1 MHTIRS
7 SKRAELAGFSAVERR
22 CFQGNDDMKFGVFD
36 HVDRG
41 ASSLAELY
49 ESRLKLAEIYD
60 RSGFHAYHIAEHH
73 ATPLG
78 MASSPS
84 VFLSAVAQRTTRL
97 RLGPLVYILSLSHP
111 LRILEE
117 ICMLDQMSNGRLEV
131 GVGRG
136 VSPYEIGYFGV
147 DPQRSS
153 KIYTEAYQI
162 ILQGLQSRE
171 INFEGEVF
179 QLKNVPVAMECVQ
192 KPHPPIWYGMSHP
205 NAVPW
210 AAQNNINIVCNGPS
224 APVRA
229 ITDRYRQEWQQA
241 FGSSGGALPLL
252 GLGRHLVVGETA
264 KEAFEIGQRAFGVW
278 YANLMLLWRKHGNPL
293 ASYPIPEDFSAA
305 VNAGIVIV
313 GTPDQV
319 CDGLKREIGIA
330 GVNYLLTRFA
340 FGDLTHDESVHS
352 LSLFTAKVMPEFASE
367 PAYA

>member
-1 MHTIRS
+1 
-7 SKRAELAGFSAVERR
+7 
-22 CFQGNDDMKFGVFD
+22 MKFGVFD

-41 ASSLAELY
+41 TTSLAELY

-60 RSGFHAYHIAEHH
+60 RSGFYAYHIAEHH

-78 MASSPS
+78 MASAPS
-84 VFLSAVAQRTTRL
+84 ILLAAVAQRTRRL
-97 RLGPLVYILSLSHP
+97 RFGPLVYILSLSHP
-111 LRILEE
+111 LRVLEE

-131 GVGRG
+131 GFGRG
-136 VSPYEIGYFGV
+136 ASPYEIGYFGV
-147 DPQRSS
+147 DAQKSS
-153 KIYTEAYQI
+153 KIYTESYQI

-210 AAQNNINIVCNGPS
+210 AAQNSINIVCNGSS

-229 ITDRYRQEWQQA
+229 ITDRYRQEWQDA
-241 FGSSGGALPLL
+241 HGASGAALPMM
-252 GLGRHLVVGETA
+252 GLGRHLMVGETE
-264 KEAFEIGQRAFGVW
+264 KEAFETGKRAFGVW
-278 YANLMLLWRKHGNPL
+278 YRNLMHLWRLHGNPL
-293 ASYPIPEDFSAA
+293 ATYPIPEDFATA

-319 CDGLKREIGIA
+319 TEGLRREIGIS
-330 GVNYLLTRFA
+330 GVNYVLTRFA

-352 LSLFTAKVMPEFASE
+352 LSLFTSKVMPEFASE

>member
-1 MHTIRS
+1 
-7 SKRAELAGFSAVERR
+7 
-22 CFQGNDDMKFGVFD
+22 MKFGVFD

-41 ASSLAELY
+41 SSSLAELY

-78 MASSPS
+78 MASAPG
-84 VFLSAVAQRTTRL
+84 VFLAAVAQRTKRL
-97 RLGPLVYILSLSHP
+97 RLGPLVYILTLSHP

-117 ICMLDQMSNGRLEV
+117 ICMLDQMSNGRLEL

-147 DPQRSS
+147 DAQRSP

-192 KPHPPIWYGMSHP
+192 KPHPPIWYGMSNP

-210 AAQNNINIVCNGPS
+210 AAQNGINIVCNGLA

-241 FGSSGGALPLL
+241 QESNGASSGVSSGAQLPMM
-252 GLGRHLVVGETA
+252 GLGRHIVVGETS
-264 KEAFEIGQRAFGVW
+264 KEAFDLGQRAFAVW
-278 YANLMLLWRKHGNPL
+278 YHNLMLLWRQHGNPL
-293 ASYPIPEDFSAA
+293 TNYPIPEDFTAA
-305 VNAGIVIV
+305 VNAGIAIV
-313 GTPDQV
+313 GTADEV
-319 CDGLKREIGIA
+319 CDRLKREISTA

-340 FGDLTHDESVHS
+340 FGDLTHEESVHS
-352 LSLFTAKVMPEFASE
+352 LALFTKKVMPEFTSE
-367 PAYA
+367 PAHA

>member
-1 MHTIRS
+1 MR
-7 SKRAELAGFSAVERR
+7 
-22 CFQGNDDMKFGVFD
+22 FGVFD

-60 RSGFHAYHIAEHH
+60 RSGFYAYHIAEHH

-84 VFLSAVAQRTTRL
+84 VLLAAVAQRTTRL
-97 RLGPLVYILSLSHP
+97 RFGPLVYILTLSHP

-117 ICMLDQMSNGRLEV
+117 ICMLDQMSNGRLEL

-162 ILQGLQSRE
+162 ILQGLQTRE

-179 QLKNVPVAMECVQ
+179 QLKNVPVPIECLQ
-192 KPHPPIWYGMSHP
+192 KPHPPIWYGLSHP

-210 AAQNNINIVCNGPS
+210 AAQNNINIVCNGLA

-241 FGSSGGALPLL
+241 FGSSGATMPMMGI
-252 GLGRHLVVGETA
+252 GRHIVVGDTSKQA
-264 KEAFEIGQRAFGVW
+264 YEIGRRAFAVW
-278 YANLMLLWRKHGNPL
+278 YGNLMLLWRQHGNPL
-293 ASYPIPEDFSAA
+293 TNYPIPEDFAAA
-305 VNAGIVIV
+305 VNAGIAIV
-313 GTPDQV
+313 GTPDEV
-319 CDGLKREIGIA
+319 CDKLKREIAMA

-340 FGDLTHDESVHS
+340 FGDLTHEESVHS
-352 LSLFTAKVMPEFASE
+352 LSLFTSKVMPEFAAG
-367 PAYA
+367 PANA

>member
-1 MHTIRS
+1 M
-7 SKRAELAGFSAVERR
+7 
-22 CFQGNDDMKFGVFD
+22 DMKFGVFD

-41 ASSLAELY
+41 TSSLAELY

-60 RSGFHAYHIAEHH
+60 RSGFYAYHIAEHH

-78 MASSPS
+78 MASAPS
-84 VFLSAVAQRTTRL
+84 VLLAAVAQRTTRL
-97 RLGPLVYILSLSHP
+97 RLGPLVYILTLGHP

-117 ICMLDQMSNGRLEV
+117 ICMLDQISNGRLEL

-136 VSPYEIGYFGV
+136 VSPYEVGYFGV

-179 QLKNVPVAMECVQ
+179 QLKNVPVALECLQ
-192 KPHPPIWYGMSHP
+192 KPHPPIWYGLSHP

-210 AAQNNINIVCNGPS
+210 AAQNNVNIVCNGLA

-241 FGSSGGALPLL
+241 FGSSGASLPMM
-252 GLGRHLVVGETA
+252 GIGRHIVVGETA

-278 YANLMLLWRKHGNPL
+278 YKSLMHLWRMHGNPL
-293 ASYPIPEDFSAA
+293 TNYPIPEDFAAA
-305 VNAGIVIV
+305 VNAGIAIV
-313 GTPDQV
+313 GTPDQI
-319 CDGLKREIGIA
+319 CEGLKREIGIA
-330 GVNYLLTRFA
+330 GVNYVLTRFA
-340 FGDLTHDESVHS
+340 FGDLTHEESVHS
-352 LSLFTAKVMPEFASE
+352 LSLFTAKVMPEFTSE

>member
-1 MHTIRS
+1 
-7 SKRAELAGFSAVERR
+7 
-22 CFQGNDDMKFGVFD
+22 MKFGVFD

-41 ASSLAELY
+41 TASLAELY

-73 ATPLG
+73 STPLG
-78 MASSPS
+78 MASAPS
-84 VFLSAVAQRTTRL
+84 VLLAAVAQRTTRL
-97 RLGPLVYILSLSHP
+97 RFGPLVYTLSLSHP

-131 GVGRG
+131 GIGRG
-136 VSPYEIGYFGV
+136 SSPYEIGYFGV

-153 KIYTEAYQI
+153 RIYTESYQI

-171 INFEGEVF
+171 ITFDGEVF
-179 QLKNVPVAMECVQ
+179 QLKNVPVELECVQ
-192 KPHPPIWYGMSHP
+192 KPHPPLWYGLSHP

-210 AAQNNINIVCNGPS
+210 AAQNSINIVCNGPS

-241 FGSSGGALPLL
+241 AGSSGRALPMM

-264 KEAFEIGQRAFGVW
+264 REAFEIGQRAFGVW
-278 YANLMLLWRKHGNPL
+278 YRSLMHLWRRHGTPL
-293 ASYPIPEDFSAA
+293 TTYPIPEDFATAVSA
-305 VNAGIVIV
+305 GMVIV

-319 CDGLKREIGIA
+319 FEALEREVAIA
-330 GVNYLLTRFA
+330 GVNYVLTRFA

-352 LSLFTAKVMPEFASE
+352 LSLFTSKVMPEFTSG
-367 PAYA
+367 PAHA

>member
-1 MHTIRS
+1 
-7 SKRAELAGFSAVERR
+7 
-22 CFQGNDDMKFGVFD
+22 MKFGVFD

-49 ESRLKLAEIYD
+49 ESRLQLAEIYD
-60 RSGFHAYHIAEHH
+60 RSSFYAYHVAEHH

-78 MASSPS
+78 MASAPG
-84 VFLSAVAQRTTRL
+84 VFLAAVAQRTKRL
-97 RLGPLVYILSLSHP
+97 RFGPLVYILSLSHP

-117 ICMLDQMSNGRLEV
+117 VCMLDQMSNGRLEL

-147 DPQRSS
+147 DPQASG
-153 KIYTEAYQI
+153 KIYTEAYQV
-162 ILQGLQSRE
+162 ILQGLQSSE
-171 INFEGEVF
+171 INFDGEVF
-179 QLKNVPVAMECVQ
+179 KLKNVPVAMECVQ

-241 FGSSGGALPLL
+241 NGASGAKLPMM
-252 GLGRHLVVGETA
+252 GIGRHLMVGETR

-278 YANLMLLWRKHGNPL
+278 YRNLMLLWRKHGNPL
-293 ASYPIPEDFSAA
+293 ASYPIPEDFTAA
-305 VNAGIVIV
+305 VKAGVVIA
-313 GTPDQV
+313 GTPDEV
-319 CDGLKREIGIA
+319 CEGIKREIDMS
-330 GVNYLLTRFA
+330 GVNYMLTRFA
-340 FGDLTHDESVHS
+340 YGDLTHEESVHS
-352 LSLFTAKVMPEFASE
+352 LSLFTKKVMPEFA
-367 PAYA
+367 AALAAA

>member
-1 MHTIRS
+1 M
-7 SKRAELAGFSAVERR
+7 
-22 CFQGNDDMKFGVFD
+22 QFGVFD

-41 ASSLAELY
+41 AASLAELY

-60 RSGFHAYHIAEHH
+60 RSGFYAYHIAEHH

-84 VFLSAVAQRTTRL
+84 VFLSAVAQRTKRL
-97 RLGPLVYILSLSHP
+97 RLGPLVYILTLSHP

-117 ICMLDQMSNGRLEV
+117 ICMLDQMSNGRLEL

-147 DPQRSS
+147 DAQKSS
-153 KIYTEAYQI
+153 KIYTEAYQVI
-162 ILQGLQSRE
+162 MQGLQSRV

-179 QLKNVPVAMECVQ
+179 QLKDVPVAMECVQ
-192 KPHPPIWYGMSHP
+192 KPHPPIWYGMSNP

-210 AAQNNINIVCNGPS
+210 AAQNGINIVCNGLA

-241 FGSSGGALPLL
+241 HGSSGAKLPKM
-252 GLGRHLVVGETA
+252 GLGRHIVVGENS
-264 KEAFEIGQRAFGVW
+264 KEAFEIGRRGFDVW
-278 YANLMLLWRKHGNPL
+278 YHNLMLLWRQHGNPL
-293 ASYPIPEDFSAA
+293 KNYSIPEEFTAA
-305 VNAGIVIV
+305 VEAGIAVV
-313 GTPDQV
+313 GTADEV
-319 CDGLKREIGIA
+319 CDRLKREIETA

-340 FGDLTHDESVHS
+340 FGDLTHEESVHS
-352 LSLFTAKVMPEFASE
+352 LSLFTQKVMPEFSSE

>member
-1 MHTIRS
+1 
-7 SKRAELAGFSAVERR
+7 
-22 CFQGNDDMKFGVFD
+22 MKFGVFD

-41 ASSLAELY
+41 NSSLAELY

-73 ATPLG
+73 STPLG

-84 VFLSAVAQRTTRL
+84 VFLSAVAQRTKRL
-97 RLGPLVYILSLSHP
+97 RLGPLVYILTLSHP

-117 ICMLDQMSNGRLEV
+117 ICMLDQMSNGRLEL

-136 VSPYEIGYFGV
+136 VSPYEVGYFGV
-147 DPQRSS
+147 DPQRSP

-192 KPHPPIWYGMSHP
+192 KPHPPIWYGLSHP

-210 AAQNNINIVCNGPS
+210 AAQNNINIVCNGLA

-241 FGSSGGALPLL
+241 FGSSGAKLPMM
-252 GLGRHLVVGETA
+252 GLGRHIVVGETT
-264 KEAFEIGQRAFGVW
+264 KEAFEIGARGFAVW
-278 YANLMLLWRKHGNPL
+278 YRNLMLLWRQHGNPL
-293 ASYPIPEDFSAA
+293 TNYPIPEDFTAA
-305 VNAGIVIV
+305 VNAGIAIV
-313 GTPDQV
+313 GTPEQV
-319 CDGLKREIGIA
+319 TEGLKRESDVA

-340 FGDLTHDESVHS
+340 FGDMTHDESVHS
-352 LSLFTAKVMPEFASE
+352 LSLFTRKVMPEFASE

>member
-1 MHTIRS
+1 
-7 SKRAELAGFSAVERR
+7 
-22 CFQGNDDMKFGVFD
+22 MKFGVFD

-41 ASSLAELY
+41 TSNLAELY

-60 RSGFHAYHIAEHH
+60 RSGFYAYHIAEHH

-84 VFLSAVAQRTTRL
+84 VFLAAVAQRTTRL

-210 AAQNNINIVCNGPS
+210 AAQNNVNIVCNGPS

-229 ITDRYRQEWQQA
+229 ITDGYRQEWQQA
-241 FGSSGGALPLL
+241 FGSSGGAFPLL

-293 ASYPIPEDFSAA
+293 TSYPIPEDFSAA

-313 GTPDQV
+313 GTPDEV
-319 CDGLKREIGIA
+319 CGGLKREIDIA
-330 GVNYLLTRFA
+330 GVNYVLTRFA

-352 LSLFTAKVMPEFASE
+352 LSLFTAKVMPELASG

>member
-1 MHTIRS
+1 
-7 SKRAELAGFSAVERR
+7 
-22 CFQGNDDMKFGVFD
+22 MKFGVFD

-60 RSGFHAYHIAEHH
+60 RSGFYAYHIAEHH

-84 VFLSAVAQRTTRL
+84 VLLAAVAQRTKRL
-97 RLGPLVYILSLSHP
+97 RFGPLVYILTLSHP

-117 ICMLDQMSNGRLEV
+117 ICMLDQMSNGRLEL

-136 VSPYEIGYFGV
+136 VSPYEVGYFGV

-162 ILQGLQSRE
+162 ILQGLQSPE

-179 QLKNVPVAMECVQ
+179 QLKNVPVAMECLQ
-192 KPHPPIWYGMSHP
+192 KPHPPIWYGLSHP

-210 AAQNNINIVCNGPS
+210 AAQNNVNIVCNGLA

-241 FGSSGGALPLL
+241 FGSSGAALPMM
-252 GLGRHLVVGETA
+252 GLGRHIVVGETS
-264 KEAFEIGQRAFGVW
+264 KEAFEIGRRAFNVW
-278 YANLMLLWRKHGNPL
+278 YRNLMLLWRKHGNPL
-293 ASYPIPEDFSAA
+293 TNYPIPEDFTAA
-305 VNAGIVIV
+305 VNAGVAIV
-313 GTPDQV
+313 GTAEQV
-319 CDGLKREIGIA
+319 TEGLKREIA
-330 GVNYLLTRFA
+330 TSGVNYLLTRFA

-352 LSLFTAKVMPEFASE
+352 LALFTGKVMPEFISE
-367 PAYA
+367 PAHA

>member
-1 MHTIRS
+1 
-7 SKRAELAGFSAVERR
+7 
-22 CFQGNDDMKFGVFD
+22 MKFGVFD

-41 ASSLAELY
+41 NASLAELY

-84 VFLSAVAQRTTRL
+84 VFLSAVAQRTKRL
-97 RLGPLVYILSLSHP
+97 RLGPLVYILTLSHP

-117 ICMLDQMSNGRLEV
+117 ICMLDQMSNGRLEL

-136 VSPYEIGYFGV
+136 VSPYEVGYFGV
-147 DPQRSS
+147 DPQQSP

-171 INFEGEVF
+171 INFEGELF

-192 KPHPPIWYGMSHP
+192 RPHPPIWYGLSHP

-210 AAQNNINIVCNGPS
+210 AAQNSVNIVCNGL
-224 APVRA
+224 ATPVRA

-241 FGSSGGALPLL
+241 QESGGASSGAKLPMM
-252 GLGRHLVVGETA
+252 GLGRHIVVAETA
-264 KEAFEIGQRAFGVW
+264 KEAFELGQRAFAGW
-278 YANLMLLWRKHGNPL
+278 YHNLMLLWRQHGNPL
-293 ASYPIPEDFSAA
+293 KNYPIPEDFTEA
-305 VNAGIVIV
+305 VKAGIAIV
-313 GTPDQV
+313 GTPEQV
-319 CDGLKREIGIA
+319 AEGIKREVDVA

-340 FGDLTHDESVHS
+340 FGDLTHEESVHS
-352 LSLFTAKVMPEFASE
+352 LSLFTEKVMPEFSSE

>member
-1 MHTIRS
+1 
-7 SKRAELAGFSAVERR
+7 
-22 CFQGNDDMKFGVFD
+22 MKFGVFD

-41 ASSLAELY
+41 SSSLAELY

-60 RSGFHAYHIAEHH
+60 RSGFYAYHIAEHH

-78 MASSPS
+78 MACAPS
-84 VFLSAVAQRTTRL
+84 VFLAAVAQRTKRL
-97 RLGPLVYILSLSHP
+97 RFGPLVYILTLSHP

-117 ICMLDQMSNGRLEV
+117 ICMLDQMSNGRLEL

-147 DPQRSS
+147 DAQKSS

-171 INFEGEVF
+171 INFEGEAF

-192 KPHPPIWYGMSHP
+192 KPHPPIWYGMSHS

-210 AAQNNINIVCNGPS
+210 AAANNINIVCNGPA

-241 FGSSGGALPLL
+241 FGSSGAQLPMM
-252 GLGRHLVVGETA
+252 GLGRHIVVGETA

-278 YANLMLLWRKHGNPL
+278 YRSLMHLWRVHGNPL
-293 ASYPIPEDFSAA
+293 TNFPIPEDFATA
-305 VNAGIVIV
+305 VKAGVAIV
-313 GTPDQV
+313 GTPDEV
-319 CDGLKREIGIA
+319 TDALKREIDGA

-352 LSLFTAKVMPEFASE
+352 LSLFTGKVMPEFASE
-367 PAYA
+367 PADA